1 MVRIING
8 NSRRSIWVITKD
20 ELKARTIIDTDR
32 ELNVGLSVAGLKVEV
47 SSKLDLFSEELS
59 FVCLVL

>member
-8 NSRRSIWVITKD
+8 NSRRSIWVITKN

-32 ELNVGLSVAGLKVEV
+32 ELNMGLSVAGLKGEV
-47 SSKLDLFSEELS
+47 SSKLDFLSEELS
-59 FVCLVL
+59 FVCFL